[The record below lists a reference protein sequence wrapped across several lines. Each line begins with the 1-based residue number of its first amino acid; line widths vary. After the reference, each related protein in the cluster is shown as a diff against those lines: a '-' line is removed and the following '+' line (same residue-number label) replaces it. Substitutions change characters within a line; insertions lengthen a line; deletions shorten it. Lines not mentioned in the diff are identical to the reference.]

1 MLQVG
6 FDGMECIGR
15 EDAEEVMITI
25 VQSRETSL
33 TLSFNISVWTY
44 STYNETYGML
54 PEPLSCDILAAD
66 TSEYSYEMAYP
77 PTFYLMHHCFLFYR

>member
-6 FDGMECIGR
+6 FDGMGCIGR

-54 PEPLSCDILAAD
+54 PEPLSCDIQAAD
-66 TSEYSYEMAYP
+66 ASEYSCEMCISTYFLSSAP
-77 PTFYLMHHCFLFYR
+77 FLFYR